1 MDFKDLAKFAAAKK
15 KSSITSP
22 EEQIERLKKTVAR
35 EKAARRQA
43 EETIEKSSRRL
54 YLANQEAAA
63 LNKELE
69 STLRELNET
78 LGALTSA
85 KAQRIATM
93 VTLFTATIL
102 FFISEFLF
110 EPVLEAKIENG
121 FFLVIAKGLIF
132 AILIPVEIIGSRL
145 AERNLTESG
154 KINQSLYRDLLIAAY
169 EDDVITDMERNLL
182 NSSARQLGINSTIA
196 KRLEQEIIEQRG
208 GTAERTESE

>member
-15 KSSITSP
+15 KSSTASP

-43 EETIEKSSRRL
+43 EETIEESSRRL

-63 LNKELE
+63 LNKELQ

-78 LGALTSA
+78 VGALTSA
-85 KAQRIATM
+85 KAQRIATT

-102 FFISEFLF
+102 FFISEFLL
-110 EPVLEAKIENG
+110 EPVLEARIESE
-121 FFLVIAKGLIF
+121 FVLIIAKGLIF

-154 KINQSLYRDLLIAAY
+154 KINQSLYRDLLLAAY

-196 KRLEQEIIEQRG
+196 KRLEQEIIEHVK
-208 GTAERTESE
+208 ERLKKTESE

>member
-15 KSSITSP
+15 KSSTATP

-43 EETIEKSSRRL
+43 EETIEESSRRL

-63 LNKELE
+63 LNKELQ

-78 LGALTSA
+78 VGALTSA
-85 KAQRIATM
+85 KAQRIATS
-93 VTLFTATIL
+93 VTLVMATIL

-110 EPVLEAKIENG
+110 EPVLEARIENG
-121 FFLVIAKGLIF
+121 FFLIAAKGLIF
-132 AILIPVEIIGSRL
+132 GILIPIEIIGSRL

-169 EDDVITDMERNLL
+169 EDEVITDLERNLL

-196 KRLEQEIIEQRG
+196 KRLEQEIIQQRE
-208 GTAERTESE
+208 GTAEGTERE

>member
-15 KSSITSP
+15 KSSTASP

-43 EETIEKSSRRL
+43 EETIEESSRRL

-69 STLRELNET
+69 STLRDLNET

-85 KAQRIATM
+85 KAQRIATT
-93 VTLFTATIL
+93 VTLFIATIL
-102 FFISEFLF
+102 FFISEFLL
-110 EPVLEAKIENG
+110 EPVLEARIENG
-121 FFLVIAKGLIF
+121 FFLIVAKGLIF

-154 KINQSLYRDLLIAAY
+154 KINQSLYRDLLVSAY

-182 NSSARQLGINSTIA
+182 SSSARQLGINPTIA
-196 KRLEQEIIEQRG
+196 KRLEQEIIEQDEG
-208 GTAERTESE
+208 AAERTESE

>member
-1 MDFKDLAKFAAAKK
+1 MAKFAAAKK
-15 KSSITSP
+15 KSSTATP

-43 EETIEKSSRRL
+43 EETIEESSRRL

-63 LNKELE
+63 LNKELQ

-78 LGALTSA
+78 VGALTSA
-85 KAQRIATM
+85 KAQRIATS
-93 VTLFTATIL
+93 VTLVMATIL

-110 EPVLEAKIENG
+110 EPVLEARIENG
-121 FFLVIAKGLIF
+121 FFLIAAKGLIF
-132 AILIPVEIIGSRL
+132 GILIPIEIIGSRL

-169 EDDVITDMERNLL
+169 EDEVITDLERNLL

-196 KRLEQEIIEQRG
+196 KRLEQEIIHQRE
-208 GTAERTESE
+208 GTAEGTERE